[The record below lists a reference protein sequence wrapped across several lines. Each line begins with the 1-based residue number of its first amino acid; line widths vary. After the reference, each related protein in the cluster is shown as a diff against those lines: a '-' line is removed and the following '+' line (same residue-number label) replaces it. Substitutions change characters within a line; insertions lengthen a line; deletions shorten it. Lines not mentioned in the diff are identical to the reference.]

1 MKLNLKNWSF
11 MRLLRLVLSFG
22 FMTAFATQND
32 WFLFYIAIFFLVQ
45 AIFNVGCG
53 GASCGIPEQE
63 TKAEKSV

>member
-1 MKLNLKNWSF
+1 

-32 WFLFYIAIFFLVQ
+32 WFLFFIGTFFLVQ

-53 GASCGIPEQE
+53 GTSCAVPEQE
-63 TKAEKSV
+63 TNTEKSV

>member
-1 MKLNLKNWSF
+1 

-32 WFLFYIAIFFLVQ
+32 WFLFFIGTFFCVQ

-53 GASCGIPEQE
+53 VASCTIAEQE
-63 TKAEKSV
+63 TKS